1 MYEQAGI
8 EEYFMLDSW
17 LEGERVAYE
26 VLGYR
31 LAGDIYTQIQPNE
44 QGWIYSQVTQV
55 WLGVDQQRQHFF
67 VIDGRTGQRIL
78 PAEARVE
85 AEAEARR
92 QAETRLV
99 AMEARLRELEA
110 QYRTQKN
117 EEE

>member
-1 MYEQAGI
+1 MSHFFSSAI
-8 EEYFMLDSW
+8 PS
-17 LEGERVAYE
+17 
-26 VLGYR
+26 
-31 LAGDIYTQIQPNE
+31 
-44 QGWIYSQVTQV
+44 V
-55 WLGVDQQRQHFF
+55 WRANHFF